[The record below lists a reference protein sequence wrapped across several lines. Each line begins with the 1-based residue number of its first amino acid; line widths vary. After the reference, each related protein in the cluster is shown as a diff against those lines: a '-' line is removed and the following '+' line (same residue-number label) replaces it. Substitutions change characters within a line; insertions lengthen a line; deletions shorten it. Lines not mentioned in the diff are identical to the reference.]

1 MSERLYDKR
10 KLAALELEQVVRD
23 DLASGDRDHIQAVIN
38 ELCQDFA
45 YAVRHPNYRNG
56 GLIGLA
62 GVAIALGQQ
71 ELPAFL
77 DDIIQPILAC
87 FGDADS
93 RVRYYACESLYNV
106 AKVAK
111 GEILQYFNEIFD
123 VLSKL
128 IADSEEGVRNGAD
141 LVDHLIKDI
150 VAEKAA
156 TYTFQVL
163 REMPSAPQA
172 TTAPDGD
179 NGPQYQTTDGQH
191 ANHFSLRSFIPL
203 LVERIYVINPST
215 RMFLIQWIMLLDSI
229 PDLELVV
236 FLPEFLEG
244 LLHFLSDPNREV
256 RALTRSALTSFLKE
270 IRVISS
276 LKHEPHPSKDGLYK
290 VGQDMQIDYA
300 KILNT
305 LLDNLDSGHQEIQLV
320 VLEWLDVFLTVS
332 PEDVVS
338 NLPHLVSVLLPALS
352 DESSPEVR
360 PVGQH
365 LSENVRQF
373 LNGLGSSN
381 YHIDEEATVNALT
394 LQFNNESKITRMAAL
409 VWLGTLQKAGLAN
422 FFGSTLVVLLRP
434 LSDSSEEVVSQDL
447 DLLSQVL
454 RAAPDPEFENFMRQ
468 LFKEFESNR
477 DFLTVRGKL
486 VCSSLAT
493 SLNPERFYRVSADIL
508 REDYLDRD
516 FASVMVQN
524 LTNILIM
531 VPDLAPLRSTL
542 KSLWLPQ
549 GAALFTQLF
558 KAWGCNSVSA
568 LALCLLAEAYEHAF
582 AVLQILA
589 SLDVKVSTLVQI
601 DRLIQLIEGP
611 VFAPLRLHLL
621 EPRDYPYLYK
631 TLYGL
636 LMVLP
641 QSSAFKILHTR
652 LQSVVSIGQ
661 LPLPSSS
668 TPESASQLRA
678 PSAQVD
684 WNGLLEGF
692 RKLHL
697 PPQSQ

>member
-1 MSERLYDKR
+1 MT
-10 KLAALELEQVVRD
+10 
-23 DLASGDRDHIQAVIN
+23 SGNRDHIQAVIN

-71 ELPAFL
+71 ELPSFL

-141 LVDHLIKDI
+141 LVDHLVKDI
-150 VAEKAA
+150 VAEKAT

-163 REMPSAPQA
+163 REMPRAPLS
-172 TTAPDGD
+172 TTSPDGE
-179 NGPQYQTTDGQH
+179 NGPQYQTAEGQS

-244 LLHFLSDPNREV
+244 LLHFLGDPEREV

-270 IRVISS
+270 IRTIAS
-276 LKHEPHPSKDGLYK
+276 LKQETQHEEDGQYRI
-290 VGQDMQIDYA
+290 GQDLQINHA

-305 LLDNLDSGHQEIQLV
+305 LLDNMDSGHQEIQLV
-320 VLEWLDVFLTVS
+320 VLEWLNVFLVVC
-332 PEDVVS
+332 PADVVAY
-338 NLPHLVSVLLPALS
+338 LPHLISVLLPALS

-360 PVGQH
+360 PMGQQ

-373 LNGLGSSN
+373 LDRLGSSK
-381 YHIDEEATVNALT
+381 YRLDEEATVNALT
-394 LQFNNESKITRMAAL
+394 LQFNNESKVTRVAAL

-422 FFGSTLVVLLRP
+422 FFDGTLVVLLRP
-434 LSDSSEEVVSQDL
+434 LSDTSEEVVSKDL

-454 RAAPDPEFENFMRQ
+454 YAAPDSEFEKFMRHV
-468 LFKEFESNR
+468 FKEFENNR
-477 DFLTVRGKL
+477 EFLTVRGKL

-508 REDYLDRD
+508 RESDLNRD
-516 FASVMVQN
+516 FASLMVQN

-531 VPDLAPLRSTL
+531 TPELAPLRSTL
-542 KSLWLPQ
+542 RSLWLPQ

-558 KAWGCNSVSA
+558 KSWGCNSVAA
-568 LALCLLAEAYEHAF
+568 LSLCLLAEAYEHAF

-589 SLDVKVSTLVQI
+589 SLDVSVNTLVQI
-601 DRLIQLIEGP
+601 DRLIQLLEGP

-621 EPRDYPYLYK
+621 EPNDYPYLYK

-641 QSSAFKILHTR
+641 QSSAFKTLHMR
-652 LQSVVSIGQ
+652 LQSVVAIGQ
-661 LPLPSSS
+661 LPLPTNPTES
-668 TPESASQLRA
+668 TNHLRA

-692 RKLHL
+692 RRLHL
-697 PPQSQ
+697 PPSQ